1 MGVEFAP
8 RNKSKARSISCTRE
22 VIVSAGAIFT
32 PTLLQ
37 VSGIEPSDVL
47 KSLDILVKI
56 DLPGVGCNLQDHSMV
71 YANYYCP
78 WTAPLINT
86 IAFPSLRS
94 ATDDWKQF
102 MNKSSGDG
110 IPSNT
115 PNSVKKG
122 YEFQKKILQDQI
134 LSNVAGTFE
143 TMAIS

>member
-1 MGVEFAP
+1 MMKLP
-8 RNKSKARSISCTRE
+8 RSTYGTEQVNTHFRE
-22 VIVSAGAIFT
+22 RYPFLT
-32 PTLLQ
+32 
-37 VSGIEPSDVL
+37 
-47 KSLDILVKI
+47 
-56 DLPGVGCNLQDHSMV
+56 NLG
-71 YANYYCP
+71 P

-115 PNSVKKG
+115 PNPVKKG

-134 LSNVAGTFE
+134 LSNDAGTFE